1 LRDIPQISKSGF
13 LRVLRENDPFKA
25 KWTILAKA
33 YSLVR
38 DDNLGRVGLDT
49 FMSVCG
55 PFIEI
60 ALPSNSREKFMALL

>member
-1 LRDIPQISKSGF
+1 VSVSPKRVGDPTKIYPGYYATILRDIPQISKSGF

-38 DDNLGRVGLDT
+38 DDNLG
-49 FMSVCG
+49 
-55 PFIEI
+55 
-60 ALPSNSREKFMALL
+60 